1 MLENML
7 VCNCPSRHDDL
18 NNSCWGMIRGKSL
31 NKPIDNRFS
40 NLVRMGKSLETQ
52 FNNRC
57 SNR

>member
-31 NKPIDNRFS
+31 NKPIDNRCS
-40 NLVRMGKSLETQ
+40 NLVQMGK

-57 SNR
+57 SNRCSNR